1 MHSFVVTLP
10 IDGIITSI
18 QVVYPS
24 HQLESEKLSAGI
36 DTIVEGY
43 NRRLIPSRLLFVCPD
58 PMAPKIQRCF
68 EDRWEHYE
76 RRLQSI
82 SNITVAPFDHKGT
95 LVGEDVVH
103 LGSPASTWSI
113 DNDLLLTLAQKGI
126 SDLFESTETILC
138 APHGYAFRKPSGRE
152 EDIFVRA
159 GNLLRKPEA
168 LAVFNHL
175 LLRHLPLDCAVL
187 YIDSFTILSFA
198 MGLQSVLEHF
208 TLPSFTIESFHSYGI
223 APNFWIP
230 NEKNYMVLI
239 SASTS
244 GGLAQKLVD
253 EHQAELSRIV
263 HLLGVGP
270 SDASFRNSCIYFHP
284 REAPAKSTKP
294 AGQANATIEIRTE
307 EFLISHG
314 TPRPV
319 RITKAHVDRR
329 AAGEL
334 HESFYRR
341 ALQFGRSTLKRSYS
355 PFSVSSDESGPQ
367 HSPLRTWTKE
377 RLVHEI
383 PASVRTLLHVDDSM
397 AERFAI
403 WVAEELNFHVVVKN
417 LSGFDPA
424 SEDARPNHAI
434 AVFAHDDPDLE
445 SLARASIALRQLPGI
460 HRHYVLGYGFPS
472 SRVEYERRRADLR
485 MSSNRSRYGWS
496 EFLVLPVGAATLHDS
511 FSMHRRVLGLGALRH
526 HTASIGQDLYE
537 ALVGQGTSSMI
548 CADSLFLPRTD
559 GAPLALRPGSV
570 FLPKGSTDVSQIAVY
585 ATVAGA
591 VQSAREPDA
600 ASGEDRSGFD
610 DNPFVRT
617 VLDPSMFARYSDG
630 ILQASLLRSA
640 QRSELD
646 YSGSGELSQQFA
658 SICSSVF
665 LNHGNS
671 VGDAAPEFLYA
682 LATGKVLLRE
692 ADHARI
698 MEEIDSVPV
707 LKAIFELFRSV
718 DPVSEHLGG

>member
-1 MHSFVVTLP
+1 MHSFVVTRQ
-10 IDGIITSI
+10 IGGITTSI

-24 HQLESEKLSAGI
+24 HHLESETLSAEI
-36 DTIVEGY
+36 DTVVEGY
-43 NRRLIPSRLLFVCPD
+43 NRRLIPSRLLFVCPY
-58 PMAPKIQRCF
+58 PMASKIQRCF
-68 EDRWEHYE
+68 EDRWKHYE
-76 RRLQSI
+76 GRLQSI
-82 SNITVAPFDHKGT
+82 SSITVAPFDHKGT
-95 LVGEDVVH
+95 LVRNSVVH
-103 LGSPASTWSI
+103 LGPPTTTWLI
-113 DNDLLLTLAQKGI
+113 DDDLLLTLAQKGI
-126 SDLFESTETILC
+126 SYLFESTETILR

-152 EDIFVRA
+152 EDIFVRS
-159 GNLLRKPEA
+159 GNLLRKPQA
-168 LAVFNHL
+168 IAVFNHL
-175 LLRHLPLDCAVL
+175 LLRRLPLNCAVL

-208 TLPSFTIESFHSYGI
+208 TLPSFSIESFHSYGI
-223 APNFWIP
+223 EPNFWIP

-244 GGLAQKLVD
+244 GGLSQKLVD
-253 EHQAELSRIV
+253 EHQAEPSRIV

-284 REAPAKSTKP
+284 RETTAKSTK
-294 AGQANATIEIRTE
+294 AVGQANAAIEIRTE
-307 EFLISHG
+307 EFLISHSM
-314 TPRPV
+314 PKPV
-319 RITKAHVDRR
+319 RITTAHVDRK
-329 AAGEL
+329 AAGKL
-334 HESFYRR
+334 HEPFYRR
-341 ALQFGRSTLKRSYS
+341 ALQFGRSTFKRSYS
-355 PFSVSSDESGPQ
+355 PFSVSSDEGDAQ
-367 HSPLRTWTKE
+367 HSPLLSWTKE

-397 AERFAI
+397 AERFAM
-403 WVAEELNFHVVVKN
+403 WVAEELNFDVVVKN

-424 SEDARPNHAI
+424 SEDARQNHTI
-434 AVFAHDDPDLE
+434 AVIAHDDPDLE

-460 HRHYVLGYGFPS
+460 HRHYVVGYGFPS
-472 SRVEYERRRADLR
+472 SRVEYQRRRADLR
-485 MSSNRSRYGWS
+485 MSNRSRHGWS
-496 EFLVLPVGAATLHDS
+496 EFLVLPVGVATLHDS
-511 FSMHRRVLGLGALRH
+511 FFVHRRVLGPSTLQH
-526 HTASIGQDLYE
+526 HAASLGQDLHE
-537 ALVGQGTSSMI
+537 ALDGQGTSSRI
-548 CADSLFLPRTD
+548 CAESLFLPRTD

-570 FLPKGSTDVSQIAVY
+570 FLPKGSADVSQIAAY
-585 ATVAGA
+585 AMVAGA

-630 ILQASLLRSA
+630 ILQASLLRST

-658 SICSSVF
+658 SICSSVL
-665 LNHGNS
+665 LNHANL

-682 LATGKVLLRE
+682 LATKKVLLRE

-698 MEEIDSVPV
+698 MEGIDSVPV
-707 LKAIFELFRSV
+707 LKAVFELFRSV